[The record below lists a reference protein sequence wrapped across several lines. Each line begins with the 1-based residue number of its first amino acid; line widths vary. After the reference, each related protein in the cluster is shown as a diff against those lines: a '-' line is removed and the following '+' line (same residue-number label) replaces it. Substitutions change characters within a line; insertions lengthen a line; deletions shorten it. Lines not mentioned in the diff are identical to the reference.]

1 MKNTCALL
9 LCLVITGC
17 QFSKDSEKRL
27 SGSET
32 ANTLTVEQ
40 KAALELGYFYGSKIN
55 LIPLP
60 EPLRTKSFAGIEYSN
75 DELSQIFE
83 KLNIVKTAAEG
94 FVNLT
99 DQALAEK
106 NPLEA
111 SKKLLEVINALK
123 TTLSM
128 VFPEGTSQPQIWR
141 VYRIG
146 YSLGYQFELAAIT
159 STSNP
164 SEQNLITFTGLSQK
178 MRITLPE
185 DLADSKLPNDIK
197 SLIRDTNIEVNT
209 TEDLDNIVK
218 TSQELYN
225 LIRSEK

>member
-1 MKNTCALL
+1 M
-9 LCLVITGC
+9 
-17 QFSKDSEKRL
+17 
-27 SGSET
+27 
-32 ANTLTVEQ
+32 
-40 KAALELGYFYGSKIN
+40 
-55 LIPLP
+55 P

-83 KLNIVKTAAEG
+83 DLNIVKTAAEG

-128 VFPEGTSQPQIWR
+128 IFPEGAGQPQIWLI
-141 VYRIG
+141 YRIG

-159 STSNP
+159 STNNP

-178 MRITLPE
+178 VRISLPE
-185 DLADSKLPNDIK
+185 DLADSKLPDDIK
-197 SLIRDTNIEVNT
+197 SLIRDTNIEVNK
-209 TEDLDNIVK
+209 TEDLDSIVK